1 VLEIPSVIISLLA
14 GVAGGLL
21 SRRLALPGGPMFGA
35 LFATAAAHLA
45 LGSLD
50 PLSPAFRTAAQI
62 LLGAVIGTALT
73 RSPWR
78 ALREIGRP
86 VLLTLAV
93 LIGTALAAGFALAAV
108 SELGLL
114 TALFSAAPG
123 SASDMA
129 AAALHFDDADVPL
142 IAAFHTV
149 RQIVVFVILV
159 GLFARLFG
167 KEQRAPA

>member
-129 AAALHFDDADVPL
+129 AAALHFDADVPL

-149 RQIVVFVILV
+149 RQLVVFVIVV

-167 KEQRAPA
+167 KVQGSPV